1 MLAKQFWRISHN
13 PQSLL
18 AKALK
23 AQYFPRRSIH
33 ECSPKPHHSWFWRN
47 IIKQDNIKLREAR
60 WWVGNGVGISLKHP
74 NWIKCP
80 DQNLQNPN
88 PISGSVANLI
98 DHSRGV
104 RKSDLVRKVYP
115 HPQSSEILKIPI
127 SKTGGVSDK
136 LLWKHSSSGEYK
148 VKNAYSLLL
157 KDYIQN
163 SPIHLGPSQVPAE
176 VWNLI
181 WKVKVPHKIS
191 LFVWKLMHDSLP
203 TLLTLRNRGIHTI
216 STSHV

>member
-47 IIKQDNIKLREAR
+47 IIKQNNIKLREAR

-88 PISGSVANLI
+88 PKSGSVANFMTTLE
-98 DHSRGV
+98 
-104 RKSDLVRKVYP
+104 VY
-115 HPQSSEILKIPI
+115 
-127 SKTGGVSDK
+127 G
-136 LLWKHSSSGEYK
+136 
-148 VKNAYSLLL
+148 
-157 KDYIQN
+157 
-163 SPIHLGPSQVPAE
+163 
-176 VWNLI
+176 NLI
-181 WKVKVPHKIS
+181 WLEKY
-191 LFVWKLMHDSLP
+191 
-203 TLLTLRNRGIHTI
+203 IHTLKVLKFWKFPFPGLGVSRI
-216 STSHV
+216 NFYGNIQVQGNIRLKMHIVYCWRTIFKTPPFTLGPPKYQQRYGI